1 MSAQINCNTF
11 VKLFYNFQTLVFST
25 LNKSTTLN
33 HLDILHFEQL
43 KKEVESR
50 YLENH
55 TPSFD
60 EISKWKGIDII
71 YFQEDLRKIAK
82 GNISEKSF
90 YTYFKTSPV
99 TKLPRI
105 DMLNLLSVYAGYV
118 SWYDFKKNHLFAD
131 EILHENDDQAAK
143 GTEFITVAVTDSE
156 IEQRDIPDEKIAE
169 VHRAKTEENQVLQ
182 NSTSDNQSLKENI
195 SVLETYDIQE
205 SKSAFNI
212 IKKYVWLGVS
222 VLLALAVG
230 ILIYKD
236 ELFSKKYYYSFI
248 DADRNSK
255 INAELTVQI
264 LKENESPIL
273 YVAKPNEPFVYTT
286 KSKDLTMVVSSP
298 YYRTDTIQRNLETA
312 PEAENIEL
320 KPNDYAIMLFYYSK
334 SITDLKKKRV
344 SLNYLISD
352 NALIY
357 QVFDNQ
363 FYGVET
369 MDKQRYINLVTLPS
383 TSLENLEVIDTQTNK
398 AGKIVMI
405 KFKIGTNDE
414 KK

>member
-1 MSAQINCNTF
+1 MSD
-11 VKLFYNFQTLVFST
+11 
-25 LNKSTTLN
+25 
-33 HLDILHFEQL
+33 LDLLHFEQL
-43 KKEVESR
+43 KNEVQTQ

-55 TPSFD
+55 TPSHD
-60 EISKWKGIDII
+60 DISRWKGIDII

-90 YTYFKTSPV
+90 YTYFKNSPV

-105 DMLNLLSVYAGYV
+105 DMLNILSVYAGYV

-131 EILHENDDQAAK
+131 EILKEGDDLDENEVEELEKTAENTPVEEAK
-143 GTEFITVAVTDSE
+143 IPTSE
-156 IEQRDIPDEKIAE
+156 ISP
-169 VHRAKTEENQVLQ
+169 KTEEKAFETTTVNSDLQ
-182 NSTSDNQSLKENI
+182 ISATDNQTIKQSNGNL
-195 SVLETYDIQE
+195 STYDTSEQ
-205 SKSAFNI
+205 KSTFSI
-212 IKKYVWLGVS
+212 VKKYLWLGISGV
-222 VLLALAVG
+222 LAVIVG
-230 ILIYKD
+230 LLGFKD
-236 ELFSKKYYYSFI
+236 ELFSKKFYYSFI

-255 INAELTVQI
+255 INAELQVQI

-286 KSKDLTMVVSSP
+286 KSKNLTMVVSSP
-298 YYRTDTIQRNLETA
+298 YYRTDTIQRNLDTA

-334 SITDLKKKRV
+334 SIKDLKKKRE

-357 QVFDNQ
+357 QVYDNET
-363 FYGVET
+363 YGVET
-369 MDKQRYINLVTLPS
+369 MDKPRYINLVTLPS
-383 TSLENLEVIDTQTNK
+383 TSLENLEVIETKNDLS
-398 AGKIVMI
+398 GKINMI
-405 KFKIGTNDE
+405 KFKITTNE

>member
-1 MSAQINCNTF
+1 MSD
-11 VKLFYNFQTLVFST
+11 
-25 LNKSTTLN
+25 
-33 HLDILHFEQL
+33 LDLLHFEQL
-43 KKEVESR
+43 KNEVQTQ

-55 TPSFD
+55 TPSHD
-60 EISKWKGIDII
+60 DISRWKGIDII

-90 YTYFKTSPV
+90 YTYFKNSPV

-105 DMLNLLSVYAGYV
+105 DMLNILSVYAGYV

-131 EILHENDDQAAK
+131 EILKEGDDLDENEVEELEKTVENSPVEEAK
-143 GTEFITVAVTDSE
+143 IPTSE
-156 IEQRDIPDEKIAE
+156 ISP
-169 VHRAKTEENQVLQ
+169 KTEEKAFETTTVNSDLQ
-182 NSTSDNQSLKENI
+182 ISATDNQTITQSNGNL
-195 SVLETYDIQE
+195 STYDTSEQ
-205 SKSAFNI
+205 KSTFSLV
-212 IKKYVWLGVS
+212 KKYLWLGISGV
-222 VLLALAVG
+222 LAVIVG
-230 ILIYKD
+230 LLGFKD
-236 ELFSKKYYYSFI
+236 ELFSKKFYYSFI

-255 INAELTVQI
+255 INAELQVQI

-286 KSKDLTMVVSSP
+286 KSKNLTMVVSSP
-298 YYRTDTIQRNLETA
+298 YYRTDTIQRNLDTA

-334 SITDLKKKRV
+334 SIKDLKKKRE

-357 QVFDNQ
+357 QVYDNET
-363 FYGVET
+363 YGVET

-383 TSLENLEVIDTQTNK
+383 TSLENLEVIETKNDLS
-398 AGKIVMI
+398 GKINMI
-405 KFKIGTNDE
+405 KFKITTNE

>member
-1 MSAQINCNTF
+1 MSD
-11 VKLFYNFQTLVFST
+11 
-25 LNKSTTLN
+25 
-33 HLDILHFEQL
+33 LDLLHFEQL
-43 KKEVESR
+43 KNEVQTQ

-55 TPSFD
+55 TPSHD
-60 EISKWKGIDII
+60 DISRWKGIDII

-90 YTYFKTSPV
+90 YTYFKNSPV

-105 DMLNLLSVYAGYV
+105 DMLNILSVYAGYV
-118 SWYDFKKNHLFAD
+118 SWYDFKKNHLFAY
-131 EILHENDDQAAK
+131 EILKEGDDLDENEVEELEKTAENSPVEEAK
-143 GTEFITVAVTDSE
+143 IPTSE
-156 IEQRDIPDEKIAE
+156 ISP
-169 VHRAKTEENQVLQ
+169 KTEEKAFETTTVNSDLQ
-182 NSTSDNQSLKENI
+182 ISATDNQTITQSNGNL
-195 SVLETYDIQE
+195 STYDTSEQ
-205 SKSAFNI
+205 KSTFSI
-212 IKKYVWLGVS
+212 VKKYLWLGISGV
-222 VLLALAVG
+222 LAVIVG
-230 ILIYKD
+230 LLGFKD
-236 ELFSKKYYYSFI
+236 ELFSKKFYYSFI

-255 INAELTVQI
+255 INAELQVQI

-286 KSKDLTMVVSSP
+286 KSKNLTMVVSSP

-334 SITDLKKKRV
+334 SIKDLKKKRE

-357 QVFDNQ
+357 QVYDNET
-363 FYGVET
+363 YGVET
-369 MDKQRYINLVTLPS
+369 MDKPRYINLVTLPS
-383 TSLENLEVIDTQTNK
+383 TSLENLEVIETKNDLS
-398 AGKIVMI
+398 GKINMI
-405 KFKIGTNDE
+405 KFKITTNE

>member
-1 MSAQINCNTF
+1 LSD
-11 VKLFYNFQTLVFST
+11 
-25 LNKSTTLN
+25 
-33 HLDILHFEQL
+33 LDLLHFEQL
-43 KKEVESR
+43 KNEVQTQ

-60 EISKWKGIDII
+60 DISKWKGIDII

-90 YTYFKTSPV
+90 YTYFKNSPV

-105 DMLNLLSVYAGYV
+105 DMLNILCVYTGYV

-131 EILHENDDQAAK
+131 EILKEHEDLADAALKKLEDEQANSEVFPITLQEPEKNDK
-143 GTEFITVAVTDSE
+143 NPLTSTTEV
-156 IEQRDIPDEKIAE
+156 EKI
-169 VHRAKTEENQVLQ
+169 VDLQ
-182 NSTSDNQSLKENI
+182 NSTTDNQIIKAENQI
-195 SVLETYDIQE
+195 LNQGNLSN
-205 SKSAFNI
+205 SKSTI
-212 IKKYVWLGVS
+212 SLVKKYLWLSISAILAILVG
-222 VLLALAVG
+222 LLG
-230 ILIYKD
+230 FKD
-236 ELFSKKYYYSFI
+236 ELFSKKFYYSFI

-255 INAELTVQI
+255 INAELQVQI

-286 KSKDLTMVVSSP
+286 KSKTLKMVVSSP
-298 YYRTDTIQRNLETA
+298 YYKTDTIQRNLENA

-334 SITDLKKKRV
+334 SIKDLKKKRV
-344 SLNYLISD
+344 TLNYLISD

-383 TSLENLEVIDTQTNK
+383 TSLEKLEVIDTQINK
-398 AGKIVMI
+398 AGKIIMI
-405 KFKIGTNDE
+405 KFKIGTDEE

>member
-1 MSAQINCNTF
+1 MSD
-11 VKLFYNFQTLVFST
+11 
-25 LNKSTTLN
+25 
-33 HLDILHFEQL
+33 LDLLHFEQL
-43 KKEVESR
+43 KNEVQTQ

-60 EISKWKGIDII
+60 DISKWKGIDII

-90 YTYFKTSPV
+90 YTYFKNSPV

-105 DMLNLLSVYAGYV
+105 DMLNILCVYTGYV

-131 EILHENDDQAAK
+131 EILKEHEDLADAALKKLEDEQANSEVFPITLQEPEKNDK
-143 GTEFITVAVTDSE
+143 NPLTSTTEV
-156 IEQRDIPDEKIAE
+156 EKI
-169 VHRAKTEENQVLQ
+169 VDLQ
-182 NSTSDNQSLKENI
+182 NSTTDNQLIKAENQI
-195 SVLETYDIQE
+195 LNQGNLSN
-205 SKSAFNI
+205 SKSTI
-212 IKKYVWLGVS
+212 SLVKKYLWLSISAILAILVG
-222 VLLALAVG
+222 LLG
-230 ILIYKD
+230 FKD
-236 ELFSKKYYYSFI
+236 ELFSKKFYYSFI

-255 INAELTVQI
+255 INAELQVQI

-286 KSKDLTMVVSSP
+286 KSKTLKMVVSSP
-298 YYRTDTIQRNLETA
+298 YYKTDTIQRNLENA

-334 SITDLKKKRV
+334 SIKDLKKKRV
-344 SLNYLISD
+344 TLNYLISD

-383 TSLENLEVIDTQTNK
+383 TSLEKLEVIDTQINK
-398 AGKIVMI
+398 AGKIIMI
-405 KFKIGTNDE
+405 KFKIGTDEE

>member
-1 MSAQINCNTF
+1 MS
-11 VKLFYNFQTLVFST
+11 
-25 LNKSTTLN
+25 

-55 TPSFD
+55 SPSFE

-82 GNISEKSF
+82 GNISEKTF

-105 DMLNLLSVYAGYV
+105 DMLNLLSVYAGYA

-131 EILHENDDQAAK
+131 EVLQEREEAVENTATGDL
-143 GTEFITVAVTDSE
+143 
-156 IEQRDIPDEKIAE
+156 IPEASSDPGIAQTNEEKILPTSSSE
-169 VHRAKTEENQVLQ
+169 TDEDHILQKSNTDNQVIKQ
-182 NSTSDNQSLKENI
+182 NTYS
-195 SVLETYDIQE
+195 LETYDTQD
-205 SKSAFNI
+205 SKSAFTV
-212 IKKYVWLGVS
+212 IKKYVWLGIS
-222 VLLALAVG
+222 VLLAVAVG
-230 ILIYKD
+230 LLIFKD

-255 INAELTVQI
+255 INAELQVQI

-273 YVAKPNEPFVYTT
+273 YSAKPNEPFVYTT

-383 TSLENLEVIDTQTNK
+383 TSLENLEVIDTQTNQ

-405 KFKIGTNDE
+405 KFKIGTNE
-414 KK
+414 ENK

>member
-1 MSAQINCNTF
+1 MLKINRLRKN
-11 VKLFYNFQTLVFST
+11 LQLSD
-25 LNKSTTLN
+25 
-33 HLDILHFEQL
+33 LDLLHFEQL
-43 KKEVESR
+43 KTEVQNQ
-50 YLENH
+50 YLADH

-60 EISKWKGIDII
+60 DISKWKGIDII
-71 YFQEDLRKIAK
+71 YFQEDLRKKAK

-90 YTYFKTSPV
+90 YTYFKNSPV

-105 DMLNLLSVYAGYV
+105 DMLNILSVYAGYM

-131 EILHENDDQAAK
+131 EILKENEQFIQSKAEEAEKSEKAPQISAIDEKVEETPSITLENAAISVSEND
-143 GTEFITVAVTDSE
+143 
-156 IEQRDIPDEKIAE
+156 
-169 VHRAKTEENQVLQ
+169 VLQ
-182 NSTSDNQSLKENI
+182 KTIADNESVKENKAN
-195 SVLETYDIQE
+195 LETYDTE
-205 SKSAFNI
+205 EKNSTYSLV
-212 IKKYVWLGVS
+212 KKYLWLGISAV
-222 VLLALAVG
+222 LAVLVG
-230 ILIYKD
+230 LLGFKD

-255 INAELTVQI
+255 INAELQVQI

-286 KSKDLTMVVSSP
+286 KSKSLTMVVSSP
-298 YYRTDTIQRNLETA
+298 YYKTDTIQRNLETA

-334 SITDLKKKRV
+334 SLKDLKKKRE

-383 TSLENLEVIDTQTNK
+383 TSLENLDVIDTQADK
-398 AGKIVMI
+398 SGKIVMI
-405 KFKIGTNDE
+405 KFKIDTDE
-414 KK
+414 EKN

>member
-1 MSAQINCNTF
+1 MSD
-11 VKLFYNFQTLVFST
+11 
-25 LNKSTTLN
+25 
-33 HLDILHFEQL
+33 LDLLHFEQL
-43 KKEVESR
+43 KNEVQTQ

-55 TPSFD
+55 TPSHD
-60 EISKWKGIDII
+60 DISRWKGIDII

-90 YTYFKTSPV
+90 YTYFKNSPV

-105 DMLNLLSVYAGYV
+105 DMLNILSVYAGYV

-131 EILHENDDQAAK
+131 EILKEGDDLDENEVEELEKTVENSPVEEAK
-143 GTEFITVAVTDSE
+143 IPTSE
-156 IEQRDIPDEKIAE
+156 IAP
-169 VHRAKTEENQVLQ
+169 KTEEKAFETTIANSDLQ
-182 NSTSDNQSLKENI
+182 ISATDNQTIKQSNGNL
-195 SVLETYDIQE
+195 STYDTSEQ
-205 SKSAFNI
+205 KSTFSI
-212 IKKYVWLGVS
+212 VKKYLWLGISGV
-222 VLLALAVG
+222 LAVIVG
-230 ILIYKD
+230 LLGFKD
-236 ELFSKKYYYSFI
+236 ELFSKKFYYSFI

-255 INAELTVQI
+255 INAELQVQI

-286 KSKDLTMVVSSP
+286 KSKNLTMVVSSP
-298 YYRTDTIQRNLETA
+298 YYRTDTIQRNLDTA

-334 SITDLKKKRV
+334 SIKDLKKKRE

-357 QVFDNQ
+357 QVYDNET
-363 FYGVET
+363 YGVET

-383 TSLENLEVIDTQTNK
+383 TSLENLEVIETKNDLS
-398 AGKIVMI
+398 GKINMI
-405 KFKIGTNDE
+405 KFKITTNE

>member
-1 MSAQINCNTF
+1 MSD
-11 VKLFYNFQTLVFST
+11 
-25 LNKSTTLN
+25 
-33 HLDILHFEQL
+33 LDLLHFEQL
-43 KKEVESR
+43 KTEVQTQ
-50 YLENH
+50 YLVNH
-55 TPSFD
+55 TPSF
-60 EISKWKGIDII
+60 ENISKWKGIDII
-71 YFQEDLRKIAK
+71 YFQEDLRKKAK

-90 YTYFKTSPV
+90 YTYFKNSPV

-105 DMLNLLSVYAGYV
+105 DMLNILSVYAGYV

-131 EILHENDDQAAK
+131 EILKDYEENMDLEAEEPQK
-143 GTEFITVAVTDSE
+143 ESE
-156 IEQRDIPDEKIAE
+156 NLQVSEPQIKKSESTLVLDEKDNNSVGE
-169 VHRAKTEENQVLQ
+169 NLDLQKSNTEHQLVKEKTVNL
-182 NSTSDNQSLKENI
+182 S
-195 SVLETYDIQE
+195 TYDTAEQ
-205 SKSAFNI
+205 KSTFSLV
-212 IKKYVWLGVS
+212 KKYIWLGIS
-222 VLLALAVG
+222 AILAVLVG
-230 ILIYKD
+230 LLGFKD

-255 INAELTVQI
+255 INAELQVQI

-286 KSKDLTMVVSSP
+286 KSKTLTMVVSSP

-334 SITDLKKKRV
+334 SLKDLKKKRV

-383 TSLENLEVIDTQTNK
+383 TSLEKLDVIDTQADK
-398 AGKIVMI
+398 SGKIVMI
-405 KFKIGTNDE
+405 KFKIDTDDE

>member
-1 MSAQINCNTF
+1 MS
-11 VKLFYNFQTLVFST
+11 
-25 LNKSTTLN
+25 

-50 YLENH
+50 YLQNH
-55 TPSFD
+55 SPSFE

-99 TKLPRI
+99 SKLPRI
-105 DMLNLLSVYAGYV
+105 DMLNLLSVYAGYM
-118 SWYDFKKNHLFAD
+118 SWYDFKKNHLFAN
-131 EILHENDDQAAK
+131 EILQESEESSESATGNVIISENKSETEDVTETLQKTPDNTSVKDD
-143 GTEFITVAVTDSE
+143 
-156 IEQRDIPDEKIAE
+156 
-169 VHRAKTEENQVLQ
+169 ENQILQ
-182 NSTSDNQSLKENI
+182 NSYTDNQSFRQNK
-195 SVLETYDIQE
+195 SVLETYDIKDSQ
-205 SKSAFNI
+205 STFTV
-212 IKKYVWLGVS
+212 IKKYVWLGIS
-222 VLLALAVG
+222 VMLAVAVG
-230 ILIYKD
+230 ILIFKD
-236 ELFSKKYYYSFI
+236 ELLSKKYYYSFI

-255 INAELTVQI
+255 INAELQVQI

-273 YVAKPNEPFVYTT
+273 YSAKPNEPFVYTT

-383 TSLENLEVIDTQTNK
+383 TSLENLEVIDTQTDK
-398 AGKIVMI
+398 SGKIVMI
-405 KFKIGTNDE
+405 KFKIGTNEE
-414 KK
+414 KQ

>member
-1 MSAQINCNTF
+1 MSD
-11 VKLFYNFQTLVFST
+11 
-25 LNKSTTLN
+25 
-33 HLDILHFEQL
+33 LDLLHFEQL
-43 KKEVESR
+43 KNEVQTQ

-60 EISKWKGIDII
+60 DISKWKGIDII

-90 YTYFKTSPV
+90 YTYFKNSPV

-105 DMLNLLSVYAGYV
+105 DMLNILCVYTGYV

-131 EILHENDDQAAK
+131 EILKEHEDLADAALKKLEDEQANSEVFPITLQEPEKNDK
-143 GTEFITVAVTDSE
+143 NPLISTLEV
-156 IEQRDIPDEKIAE
+156 EKI
-169 VHRAKTEENQVLQ
+169 VDLQ
-182 NSTSDNQSLKENI
+182 NSTTDNQIIKAENQI
-195 SVLETYDIQE
+195 INQDNLSH
-205 SKSAFNI
+205 SKSTI
-212 IKKYVWLGVS
+212 SLVKKYLWLSISAILAILVG
-222 VLLALAVG
+222 LLG
-230 ILIYKD
+230 FKD
-236 ELFSKKYYYSFI
+236 ELFSKKFYYSFI

-255 INAELTVQI
+255 THAELQVQI

-286 KSKDLTMVVSSP
+286 KSKTLKMVVSSP
-298 YYRTDTIQRNLETA
+298 YYKTITIQRNLENA

-334 SITDLKKKRV
+334 SIKDLKKKRV
-344 SLNYLISD
+344 TLNYLISD

-363 FYGVET
+363 FYGLET
-369 MDKQRYINLVTLPS
+369 MDTQRYINLVTFSS
-383 TSLENLEVIDTQTNK
+383 TSLEKLEVIDTQINK
-398 AGKIVMI
+398 AGKIIMI
-405 KFKIGTNDE
+405 KFKIGTDEE

>member
-1 MSAQINCNTF
+1 MSD
-11 VKLFYNFQTLVFST
+11 
-25 LNKSTTLN
+25 
-33 HLDILHFEQL
+33 LDLLHFEQL
-43 KKEVESR
+43 KNEVQTQ

-55 TPSFD
+55 TPSHD
-60 EISKWKGIDII
+60 DISRWKGIDII

-90 YTYFKTSPV
+90 YTYFKNSPV

-105 DMLNLLSVYAGYV
+105 DMLNILSVYAGYV

-131 EILHENDDQAAK
+131 EILKEGDDLDENEVEELEKTVENSPVEEAK
-143 GTEFITVAVTDSE
+143 IPTSE
-156 IEQRDIPDEKIAE
+156 IAP
-169 VHRAKTEENQVLQ
+169 KTEEKAFETTIANSDLQ
-182 NSTSDNQSLKENI
+182 ISATDNQTIKQSNGNL
-195 SVLETYDIQE
+195 STYDTSEQ
-205 SKSAFNI
+205 KSTFSLV
-212 IKKYVWLGVS
+212 KKYLWLGISGV
-222 VLLALAVG
+222 LAVIVG
-230 ILIYKD
+230 LLGFKD
-236 ELFSKKYYYSFI
+236 ELFSKKFYYSFI

-255 INAELTVQI
+255 INAELQVQI

-286 KSKDLTMVVSSP
+286 KSKNLTMVVSSP
-298 YYRTDTIQRNLETA
+298 YYRTDTIQRNLDTA

-334 SITDLKKKRV
+334 SIKDLKKKRE

-357 QVFDNQ
+357 QVYDNET
-363 FYGVET
+363 YGVET

-383 TSLENLEVIDTQTNK
+383 TSLENLEVIETKNDLS
-398 AGKIVMI
+398 GKINMI
-405 KFKIGTNDE
+405 KFKITTNE

>member
-1 MSAQINCNTF
+1 MSD
-11 VKLFYNFQTLVFST
+11 
-25 LNKSTTLN
+25 
-33 HLDILHFEQL
+33 LDLLHFEQL
-43 KKEVESR
+43 KNEVQTQ

-60 EISKWKGIDII
+60 DISKWKGIDII

-90 YTYFKTSPV
+90 YTYFKNSPV

-105 DMLNLLSVYAGYV
+105 DMLNILCVYTGYV

-131 EILHENDDQAAK
+131 EILKEHEDLADAALKKLEDEQANSEVFPITLQEPEKNDK
-143 GTEFITVAVTDSE
+143 NPLTST
-156 IEQRDIPDEKIAE
+156 IEVEKI
-169 VHRAKTEENQVLQ
+169 VDLQ
-182 NSTSDNQSLKENI
+182 NSTTDNQIIKAENQI
-195 SVLETYDIQE
+195 INQDNLSH
-205 SKSAFNI
+205 SKSTI
-212 IKKYVWLGVS
+212 SLVKKYLWLSISAILAILVG
-222 VLLALAVG
+222 LLG
-230 ILIYKD
+230 FKD
-236 ELFSKKYYYSFI
+236 ELFSKKFYYSFI

-255 INAELTVQI
+255 INAELQVQI

-286 KSKDLTMVVSSP
+286 KSKTLKMVVSSP
-298 YYRTDTIQRNLETA
+298 YYKTDTIQRNLENA

-334 SITDLKKKRV
+334 SIKDLKKKRV
-344 SLNYLISD
+344 TLNYLISD

-383 TSLENLEVIDTQTNK
+383 TSLEKLEVIDTQINK
-398 AGKIVMI
+398 AGKIIMI
-405 KFKIGTNDE
+405 KFKIGTDEE

>member
-1 MSAQINCNTF
+1 MSD
-11 VKLFYNFQTLVFST
+11 
-25 LNKSTTLN
+25 
-33 HLDILHFEQL
+33 LDLLHFEQL
-43 KKEVESR
+43 KSEVQTQ

-60 EISKWKGIDII
+60 DISKWKGIDII

-90 YTYFKTSPV
+90 YTYFKNSPV

-105 DMLNLLSVYAGYV
+105 DMLNILSIYAGYV
-118 SWYDFKKNHLFAD
+118 SWYDFKKSHLFAD
-131 EILHENDDQAAK
+131 EILKEYEDLEQN
-143 GTEFITVAVTDSE
+143 E
-156 IEQRDIPDEKIAE
+156 INLLEQEVKNAPNLEPDENKPTNHPINLESDTFSAG
-169 VHRAKTEENQVLQ
+169 ENTDLQ
-182 NSTSDNQSLKENI
+182 KSTTDLQSVKENPNKTDLSENNKKEVPI
-195 SVLETYDIQE
+195 SFV
-205 SKSAFNI
+205 
-212 IKKYVWLGVS
+212 KKYLWLGIS
-222 VLLALAVG
+222 AVLAILVG
-230 ILIYKD
+230 LLGFKD
-236 ELFSKKYYYSFI
+236 ELFSKKFYYSFI

-255 INAELTVQI
+255 INAELQVQI

-286 KSKDLTMVVSSP
+286 KSKMLTMVVSSP
-298 YYRTDTIQRNLETA
+298 YYKTDTVQRNLENA

-334 SITDLKKKRV
+334 SLTDLKKKRV

-357 QVFDNQ
+357 QVFNNQ

-383 TSLENLEVIDTQTNK
+383 TSLENLEVIDTQTDKN
-398 AGKIVMI
+398 GKIAMI
-405 KFKIGTNDE
+405 KFKIENDE
-414 KK
+414 ETK

>member
-1 MSAQINCNTF
+1 M
-11 VKLFYNFQTLVFST
+11 
-25 LNKSTTLN
+25 TTLS

-55 TPSFD
+55 SPSFE

-82 GNISEKSF
+82 GNISEKTF

-105 DMLNLLSVYAGYV
+105 DMLNLLSVYAGYA

-131 EILHENDDQAAK
+131 EVLQEREEAVENTATGDLIPEAGSDSGIAQTNEEKILPTSSSETDENDILQK
-143 GTEFITVAVTDSE
+143 SNTD
-156 IEQRDIPDEKIAE
+156 
-169 VHRAKTEENQVLQ
+169 NQVIKQ
-182 NSTSDNQSLKENI
+182 NTSS
-195 SVLETYDIQE
+195 LETYDTQD
-205 SKSAFNI
+205 SKSAFTV
-212 IKKYVWLGVS
+212 IKKYVWLGIS
-222 VLLALAVG
+222 VLLAVAVG
-230 ILIYKD
+230 LLIFKD

-255 INAELTVQI
+255 INAELQVQI

-273 YVAKPNEPFVYTT
+273 YSAKPNEPFVYTT

-383 TSLENLEVIDTQTNK
+383 TSLENLEVIDTQTNQS
-398 AGKIVMI
+398 GKIVMI
-405 KFKIGTNDE
+405 KFKIGTNE
-414 KK
+414 ENK